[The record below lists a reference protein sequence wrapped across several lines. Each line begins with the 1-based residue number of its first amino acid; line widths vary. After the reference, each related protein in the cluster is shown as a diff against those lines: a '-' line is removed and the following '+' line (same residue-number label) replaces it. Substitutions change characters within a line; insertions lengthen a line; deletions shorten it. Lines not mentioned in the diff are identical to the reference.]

1 MSESVGEQLRK
12 ARLKQGLTIEEAAE
26 ATHIRS
32 HYLQALETDD
42 YKSMPSVAQGRGF
55 LRLYANFLDLDARPL
70 IEALGGVKEQSI
82 PIETAAPEPLSPTI
96 YSQTDAT
103 TRQITVEPLPA
114 SEAASYSKPGEK
126 PAGEVVP
133 STERQPLPIWT
144 DHFIKIGEKLRQQR
158 EFLGL
163 TLDDIEHYTHIRER
177 YLQALEN
184 GQLDDLPSPVQARGM
199 LNNYARF
206 LNLDSDEMLLRFAD
220 GLQARLAERKK
231 LQEQSA
237 PPVKI
242 SVPKTPTIKHFISGD
257 MIFAGSFIILVIVL
271 IFWGIFQIVRS
282 QNRPEEQPTA
292 PAIADVLLATPSI
305 SVEVTASIEPA
316 TTSRVALDPGL
327 NPTPITPLATN
338 ADTAGI
344 LATGDATLIPNQN
357 APVQVYIIARQR
369 TWMKVVADRKE
380 VFNGRVITGNA
391 YPFSATEQ
399 IEVVTGD
406 GAALQVFYNQED
418 LGTLGLYGQV
428 VNRIY
433 TAEGVLNPTP
443 TVTPTYTITPRPSA
457 TPVPSATP
465 RNTQTPAP
473 TATPRNTPTN
483 QTTTGQ

>member
-1 MSESVGEQLRK
+1 MSESVGEQLKK

-32 HYLQALETDD
+32 HYLQALEADD

-55 LRLYANFLDLDARPL
+55 LRLYANFLDLDARSL
-70 IEALGGVKEQSI
+70 IEALGGIKEQSI
-82 PIETAAPEPLSPTI
+82 PIETAAPEPLSPPV
-96 YSQTDAT
+96 YPQTDST
-103 TRQITVEPLPA
+103 TWQKTIETLPA
-114 SEAASYSKPGEK
+114 NEAARYAKPGEK
-126 PAGEVVP
+126 PVEEIV
-133 STERQPLPIWT
+133 SSIDQQSLPTWA

-177 YLQALEN
+177 YLLALEE
-184 GQLDDLPSPVQARGM
+184 GSLDDLPSPVQARGM

-206 LNLDSDEMLLRFAD
+206 LNLDSDDMLLRFAD

-231 LQEQSA
+231 IQEQAA

-242 SVPKTPTIKHFISGD
+242 SVPTTPTIKRFISGD
-257 MIFAGSFIILVIVL
+257 MIFAGGFIILVIVL

-282 QNRPEEQPTA
+282 QDQPEDQPTA

-305 SVEVTASIEPA
+305 SAEVTAAIEPE

-357 APVQVYIIARQR
+357 APVQVYIIAKQR

-391 YPFSATEQ
+391 YPFSAAEQ

-443 TVTPTYTITPRPSA
+443 TITPTYTITPRPSA
-457 TPVPSATP
+457 TPIPTSTP

-473 TATPRNTPTN
+473 TATLRNTPTS
-483 QTTTGQ
+483 QTTAGQ